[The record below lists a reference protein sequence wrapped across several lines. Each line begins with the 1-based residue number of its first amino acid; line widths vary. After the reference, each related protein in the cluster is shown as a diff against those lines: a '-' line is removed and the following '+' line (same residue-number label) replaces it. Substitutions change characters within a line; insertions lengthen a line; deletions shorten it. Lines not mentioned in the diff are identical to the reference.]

1 MKFGLF
7 FVGEYIGIVTIS
19 ALMVTLFFGGW
30 QGPLL
35 PPFIWFALKTA
46 FFMMMFILIRASL
59 PRPRYDQVMSFG
71 WKNLPAADADQLA
84 ATAAV
89 ILWQSAIRGN
99 KTMTL
104 KELLVG
110 FGTQVRSIWM
120 IGLHAFAKRETRMYP
135 EEPVYLPP
143 RYRGRIV
150 LTRDPDGEERCVACN
165 LCAVACPVGCISLQ
179 KAETKDGRWYP
190 EFFPH
195 QLLTLHFLWS
205 VRRSLSDHGDSVN
218 PGFRNGG
225 IQAPGSGLR
234 ERGSADLR
242 SGQIPGI

>member
-1 MKFGLF
+1 
-7 FVGEYIGIVTIS
+7 
-19 ALMVTLFFGGW
+19 MVTLFFGGW
-30 QGPLL
+30 HGPFL
-35 PPFIWFALKTA
+35 PPFVWFALKTA

-59 PRPRYDQVMSFG
+59 PRPRYDRNVLRLES
-71 WKNLPAADADQLA
+71 LPAADAHQLA
-84 ATAAV
+84 GNGGCHSVAG
-89 ILWQSAIRGN
+89 AIKDT

-179 KAETKDGRWYP
+179 KRRPKMAAGIRN
-190 EFFPH
+190 FSA
-195 QLLTLHFLWS
+195 LTSHAAS
-205 VRRSLSDHGDSVN
+205 SAACAKKRARPRRFS
-218 PGFRNGG
+218 
-225 IQAPGSGLR
+225 
-234 ERGSADLR
+234 
-242 SGQIPGI
+242 